1 MNVDNR
7 NCFMK
12 LLINSQVASPFNMK
26 TYPPTAGNK
35 EIADAIK
42 ELSKLKY
49 GRSRDIVNNEIMQKA
64 NFLSAPASADAFD
77 MGEKPL

>member
-12 LLINSQVASPFNMK
+12 LLIASQVAPPFNMK
-26 TYPPTAGNK
+26 TYPPTKGVR
-35 EIADAIK
+35 EIAEAIK

-49 GRSRDIVNNEIMQKA
+49 GRSRDIVNSEIMQKA
-64 NFLSAPASADAFD
+64 SFISAPATADAFD